1 MALIEVRT
9 TATGTEAADVLFVT
23 NQQSIPSR
31 LVQHLEEKGYVWA
44 KVAVSVFTG
53 LIDELRSTGTVVID
67 TTEIEEPQ
75 RNGFLQALRKLEQ
88 YHIAA
93 IFLNNE
99 IDFPFAEYKLA
110 TMLQSASLEEIVGRI
125 ETNVAYHKNLSLARI
140 APAADTA
147 ETLPPDTIEQLK
159 MAGEVQRSFLPRRLP
174 NSDLLRWSVMFRPAD
189 WVSGDIYD
197 IARLD
202 EQHIGFY
209 IADAVGHS
217 LPAALLTMFL
227 KHAIILRE
235 TRGKEYR
242 IFAPTDVIREAN
254 DRMAA
259 QELKGCLFATCCY
272 GLLNFRTMQLTF
284 ARAGH
289 PYPILIR
296 PGQAPI
302 QLESRGG
309 LLGVFGQA
317 DFQQRSMQLA
327 SGDRLL
333 FYSDGCE
340 SLIGGCN
347 EDGHFEFSD
356 QFMAIAD
363 LDVEEMIER
372 LDHLAAGRNIPH
384 SERDDM
390 TAIGLQ
396 IL

>member
-1 MALIEVRT
+1 MAMIEVRT
-9 TATGTEAADVLFVT
+9 TATGTEAVDVLFVT
-23 NQQSIPSR
+23 NQKSIPSR
-31 LVQHLEEKGYVWA
+31 LTQHLEERGYRWGKA
-44 KVAVSVFTG
+44 AVPVFSG
-53 LIDELRSTGTVVID
+53 LKDELCSAGTVVID

-75 RNGFLQALRKLEQ
+75 RNGFLQSLRKLEQ

-110 TMLQSASLEEIVGRI
+110 TILQSASLEEIAGRI
-125 ETNVAYHKNLSLARI
+125 ETNVAYHKKLSSTRTQSQDQT
-140 APAADTA
+140 PD
-147 ETLPPDTIEQLK
+147 TLPPDTIEQLK

-197 IARLD
+197 ITRLD
-202 EQHIGFY
+202 EQHVGFY
-209 IADAVGHS
+209 ITDAVGHS
-217 LPAALLTMFL
+217 MPAALLTMFL
-227 KHAIILRE
+227 KHAIVLRE
-235 TRGKEYR
+235 TRGTDYR

-272 GLLNFRTMQLTF
+272 GLLNFKTMQLTF

-296 PGQAPI
+296 HGQAPI

-317 DFQQRSMQLA
+317 DFQQRSIQLA
-327 SGDRLL
+327 SGDKLL
-333 FYSDGCE
+333 LYSDGCDA
-340 SLIGGCN
+340 LIGAGD
-347 EDGHFEFSD
+347 EEGQFEFSD

-372 LDHLAAGRNIPH
+372 LDHLAAGRNLPYN
-384 SERDDM
+384 ERDDM